1 MIPAPGYN
9 QEDLEFQVIRA
20 SLCSMR
26 QCFRI
31 KASSGYRSGEGW
43 ETGVGSGVTALSL
56 KVPPY
61 TRLWALCR
69 CFPWKPRCLVCSTVI
84 LSFWAQSVD
93 LESECGEPEEQGRR
107 AHVQLGWNKTE
118 ACLST
123 FPRGVERWP
132 SQYNA
137 RESELDLQPLCMNPV
152 IQALERHSKDDWSPG
167 LTDSCDQV

>member
-20 SLCSMR
+20 SLYSMR
-26 QCFRI
+26 QYFRI

-43 ETGVGSGVTALSL
+43 ETGVGSGVTALPL

-93 LESECGEPEEQGRR
+93 LESECGEQCPRSRGEGLMFN
-107 AHVQLGWNKTE
+107 LGGTRLKHASLPSPVGWRGGPV
-118 ACLST
+118 ST
-123 FPRGVERWP
+123 M
-132 SQYNA
+132 
-137 RESELDLQPLCMNPV
+137 RENLNLTY
-152 IQALERHSKDDWSPG
+152 SPY
-167 LTDSCDQV
+167 V